1 MQRHA
6 LVSFGALFVASLC
19 ATGCGDSAGPERSGA
34 PTDIRISAGNG
45 QTGAAASVLVA
56 PLAVKVTDA
65 KGRGVP
71 NIDVS
76 FQAMPQSGEVHP
88 ASARTNGAGIA
99 TTSWTLPT
107 IAGPGYAVR
116 AVFIDTLTG
125 ALIDSVTFSATVVG
139 GTPIYM
145 YKGGFTGLA
154 PTGSTTEPLTV
165 ALSDRFG
172 NPSPGA
178 TVTWTVTSGG
188 GTVSPATSVSDAN
201 GLATAR
207 LTLGTTAGMN
217 SVRATTA
224 GLTAS
229 FDVEGRVPGTPA
241 RIVFGGVPFAAAVG
255 SSFPVT
261 AYVYDGLNTPV
272 PNATIT
278 WSASVGGGSFAL
290 ATSVS
295 NGSGIASN
303 VFTLGATPGTYGGE
317 ASAGGVTASFT
328 VSGRLMTTHLTTFTS
343 GAYGLARTSN
353 GTFVVSMI
361 QSGNVQRFSQ
371 ATPDSKVS
379 IQTGGTPVIVG
390 LDPAGTFA
398 YVSNMDGWLDII
410 DVATNT
416 IVHQVPV
423 PNAHALAVSPSGDRV
438 YVTSSAGMVYRV
450 STSSRTIVDS
460 VAVPGGPWGIAFRA
474 TATDSLMYVTSRDA
488 GTVTEI
494 DMKTNVV
501 KRTFTVGGRPHGLV
515 ISPDGQTLYAA
526 DNSDGR
532 VKVVNIA
539 SGGVQSGVA
548 LYGAFGIAISPDG
561 STLFATTDDGYVA
574 VIASATMTV
583 TRKLET
589 GGHPRQVIA
598 SPDGT
603 TAWAANE
610 YGWIDVTT
618 TQ

>member
-1 MQRHA
+1 MRRQA
-6 LVSFGALFVASLC
+6 LVSFGALFVTSLF
-19 ATGCGDSAGPERSGA
+19 AVGCGDSAGPERPGA
-34 PTDIRISAGNG
+34 PTDISVSAGNG

-99 TTSWTLPT
+99 TTSWTLPS
-107 IAGPGYAVR
+107 IAGTGYAVR

-125 ALIDSVTFSATVVG
+125 ALVDSVTFSAKVVG
-139 GTPIYM
+139 GTPTYM
-145 YKGGFTGLA
+145 YKGAFIPLA
-154 PTGSTTEPLTV
+154 PTGSTTEPLSV

-224 GLTAS
+224 GLTAI
-229 FDVEGRVPGTPA
+229 FDIEGRVPGTPA
-241 RIVFGGVPFAAAVG
+241 RIVFGGVPFAAPVG

-278 WSASVGGGSFAL
+278 WSASSGGGSFAQ

-317 ASAGGVTASFT
+317 ASTGGVTASFT
-328 VSGRLMTTHLTTFTS
+328 VAGRLMTTHLASFAG
-343 GAYGLARTSN
+343 GAFGLARTSD
-353 GTFVVSMI
+353 GVFLVSLI
-361 QSGNVQRFSQ
+361 QAANVQRFAQ
-371 ATPDSKVS
+371 ATPGSKVS
-379 IQTGGTPVIVG
+379 IPTGGTPVVVG

-398 YVSNMDGWLDII
+398 YVSNMGGWLDII
-410 DVATNT
+410 NVGTNT
-416 IVHQVPV
+416 IVKQLPV

-438 YVTSSAGMVYRV
+438 YVTSTAGMVYRV

-474 TATDSLMYVTSRDA
+474 TATDSLMYVTARDG

-494 DMKTNVV
+494 DMKTNAV
-501 KRTFTVGGRPHGLV
+501 KRTFIVGGRPHGIA
-515 ISPDGQTLYAA
+515 ISPDGQTLYVA

-532 VKVVNIA
+532 VKVVNIS
-539 SGGVQSGVA
+539 SGVVSPGVA
-548 LYGAFGIAISPDG
+548 LYGAFGIALSPDG
-561 STLFATTDDGYVA
+561 STIFVTTDDGYAA
-574 VIASATMTV
+574 VINSATMTI
-583 TRKLET
+583 TRKPET
-589 GGHPRQVIA
+589 GGRARQVIS

-610 YGWIDVTT
+610 GGWIDVIT